1 MRDNYIAVIDTL
13 ILFVVSAETYFTWQ
27 YMAHNH
33 KQRIRR
39 HVSRLLKSMGIGLI

>member
-1 MRDNYIAVIDTL
+1 MGLYDRIVETM

-27 YMAHNH
+27 YMSHNH

-39 HVSRLLKSMGIGLI
+39 QVNKLLKSMGVRV